1 MGVQYILRHFYHKY
15 AQIVVVGSDPKSM
28 ILDIEGHSIVQ
39 FRIELKEGLLRFIY
53 RFHQRD
59 CSEKSISILRQ

>member
-28 ILDIEGHSIVQ
+28 ILDIEGHSNSYTMCG
-39 FRIELKEGLLRFIY
+39 FRNKSEGKQTINHNRTDYII
-53 RFHQRD
+53 HCD
-59 CSEKSISILRQ
+59 GVT